1 MSMNNLVK
9 KYVDSLTKE
18 DIKNFANK
26 EGIEITNNEINIIY
40 STIKNNIDILLSK
53 DALNFIKRYQSHLSD
68 EVYDKII
75 EKYNKYK
82 DFINL

>member
-1 MSMNNLVK
+1 MNNLVK

-26 EGIEITNNEINIIY
+26 EGIEISNNEINIIY
-40 STIKNNIDILLSK
+40 STIKSNIDILLSK
-53 DALNFIKRYQSHLSD
+53 DALSFIKRYKSHLSD

>member
-1 MSMNNLVK
+1 MNNLVK